1 MGLSQTA
8 WVLIAFILFFVLVG
22 KKLWSSLTANLD
34 QRKKMIENELNE
46 AKKLR
51 EEAQAELNASLKKQK
66 EINKQVL
73 DIINDAKSTAKQIE
87 ADALKKSDIIIK
99 RKEEQAKQKINNA
112 QVEAINNIKNI
123 SAELSVKSAKVYI
136 QNELDSKI
144 QKALYSDSKQKLKEK
159 MTQIWNLG

>member
-22 KKLWSSLTANLD
+22 KKLWSALTTNLD

-87 ADALKKSDIIIK
+87 ADALKKSEIIIK

-112 QVEAINNIKNI
+112 QIEAINNIKNI

-136 QNELDSKI
+136 QKELDSKI

-159 MTQIWNLG
+159 L

>member
-1 MGLSQTA
+1 MGLNQTA

-22 KKLWSSLTANLD
+22 KKLWSALTTNLD

-51 EEAQAELNASLKKQK
+51 EEAQTELNASLKKQK

-73 DIINDAKSTAKQIE
+73 DIIDDAKSTARQIE

-112 QVEAINNIKNI
+112 QVEALNNIKNI
-123 SAELSVKSAKVYI
+123 SAELSVKSANVYI

-159 MTQIWNLG
+159 L

>member
-22 KKLWSSLTANLD
+22 KKLWSTLTTNLD

-51 EEAQAELNASLKKQK
+51 EEAQSELNASLKKQK

-87 ADALKKSDIIIK
+87 ADAIKKSTAIVK
-99 RKEEQAKQKINNA
+99 RKEQQAKQKINNA
-112 QVEAINNIKNI
+112 QIDAINNIKNI
-123 SAELSVKSAKVYI
+123 SAELSIKSAKIYI
-136 QNELDSKI
+136 QNELDNKSQKSLHSNSKEEI
-144 QKALYSDSKQKLKEK
+144 KAKL
-159 MTQIWNLG
+159 

>member
-22 KKLWSSLTANLD
+22 KKLWSALTTNLD

-73 DIINDAKSTAKQIE
+73 DIINNAKSTAKQIE

-112 QVEAINNIKNI
+112 QVEALNNIKNI
-123 SAELSVKSAKVYI
+123 SAELSVKSAKVYV

-159 MTQIWNLG
+159 L

>member
-22 KKLWSSLTANLD
+22 KKLWSALTTNLD
-34 QRKKMIENELNE
+34 QRKKLIENELNE

-73 DIINDAKSTAKQIE
+73 DIINNAKSTAKQIE

-112 QVEAINNIKNI
+112 QIEAINNIKNI
-123 SAELSVKSAKVYI
+123 SAELTIKSAKVYI
-136 QNELDSKI
+136 QKELDSKI

-159 MTQIWNLG
+159 L

>member
-22 KKLWSSLTANLD
+22 KKLWSALTTNLD

-87 ADALKKSDIIIK
+87 ADALKRSDIIIK

-112 QVEAINNIKNI
+112 QIEALNNIKNI

-159 MTQIWNLG
+159 L

>member
-22 KKLWSSLTANLD
+22 KKLWTTLAINLD
-34 QRKKMIENELNE
+34 ERKKLIENELNE

-87 ADALKKSDIIIK
+87 TDALKKSDIIIK
-99 RKEEQAKQKINNA
+99 RKEDHAKQKINNA
-112 QVEAINNIKNI
+112 QIEAINSIKNI
-123 SAELSVKSAKVYI
+123 SAELSIKSAKTYI
-136 QNELDSKI
+136 QKELDNKI
-144 QKALYSDSKQKLKEK
+144 QKSLYSDSKQKLEEK
-159 MTQIWNLG
+159 L

>member
-22 KKLWSSLTANLD
+22 KKLWSALTTNLD

-112 QVEAINNIKNI
+112 QIEALNNIKNI

-136 QNELDSKI
+136 QNELDNKI

-159 MTQIWNLG
+159 L

>member
-22 KKLWSSLTANLD
+22 KKLWSALTTNLD

-112 QVEAINNIKNI
+112 QIDAINNIKNI
-123 SAELSVKSAKVYI
+123 SAELSVKSAKLYI

-159 MTQIWNLG
+159 L

>member
-1 MGLSQTA
+1 MLFD
-8 WVLIAFILFFVLVG
+8 LIPL
-22 KKLWSSLTANLD
+22 KKTYVKIFTSC
-34 QRKKMIENELNE
+34 
-46 AKKLR
+46 LR
-51 EEAQAELNASLKKQK
+51 IFASLLLFDF
-66 EINKQVL
+66 IFVVL

-112 QVEAINNIKNI
+112 QIEALNNIKNI

-136 QNELDSKI
+136 QKELDSKI

-159 MTQIWNLG
+159 L

>member
-22 KKLWSSLTANLD
+22 KKLWSALTTNLD

-66 EINKQVL
+66 EINKQLL
-73 DIINDAKSTAKQIE
+73 DILNDAKSTAKQIE

-112 QVEAINNIKNI
+112 QVEALNNIKNI

-159 MTQIWNLG
+159 L

>member
-22 KKLWSSLTANLD
+22 KKLWTTLAINLD
-34 QRKKMIENELNE
+34 ERKKLIENELNE

-66 EINKQVL
+66 EINRQVL

-87 ADALKKSDIIIK
+87 LDALQKSDTIIK

-112 QVEAINNIKNI
+112 QIDAINNIKNI
-123 SAELSVKSAKVYI
+123 SAELSIKSAKIYI
-136 QNELDSKI
+136 QNELDNKT
-144 QKALYSDSKQKLKEK
+144 QKSLYSNSKEELKEK
-159 MTQIWNLG
+159 L

>member
-22 KKLWSSLTANLD
+22 KKLWSVLTTNLD

-112 QVEAINNIKNI
+112 QIEAINNIKNI

-144 QKALYSDSKQKLKEK
+144 QKSLYSDSKQKLKEK
-159 MTQIWNLG
+159 L

>member
-22 KKLWSSLTANLD
+22 KKLWSALTTNLD

-112 QVEAINNIKNI
+112 QIEAINNIKDI
-123 SAELSVKSAKVYI
+123 SAELSVKSAKIYI

-144 QKALYSDSKQKLKEK
+144 QKALYSVSKQKLKEK
-159 MTQIWNLG
+159 L

>member
-22 KKLWSSLTANLD
+22 KKLWSTLTTNLD
-34 QRKKMIENELNE
+34 QRKKKIENELNE

-87 ADALKKSDIIIK
+87 ADALKKSEIIIK

-112 QVEAINNIKNI
+112 QIEAINNIKNI
-123 SAELSVKSAKVYI
+123 SAELSIKSAKVYI

-159 MTQIWNLG
+159 L

>member
-8 WVLIAFILFFVLVG
+8 WVLIAFILFFVLVC
-22 KKLWSSLTANLD
+22 KKLWSVLTTNLD

-73 DIINDAKSTAKQIE
+73 DIINDAKSTAKQIK

-112 QVEAINNIKNI
+112 QIEALNNIKNI

-144 QKALYSDSKQKLKEK
+144 QKALYSDSKLKLKEK
-159 MTQIWNLG
+159 L

>member
-22 KKLWSSLTANLD
+22 KKLWSALTTNLD

-112 QVEAINNIKNI
+112 QIEALNNIKNI

-136 QNELDSKI
+136 QNDLDSKI

-159 MTQIWNLG
+159 L

>member
-22 KKLWSSLTANLD
+22 KKLWSALTTNLD

-51 EEAQAELNASLKKQK
+51 EAAQAELNASLKKQK

-112 QVEAINNIKNI
+112 QIEAINNIKNI

-136 QNELDSKI
+136 QKELDSKI
-144 QKALYSDSKQKLKEK
+144 QKTLYSDSKQKLKEK
-159 MTQIWNLG
+159 L

>member
-22 KKLWSSLTANLD
+22 KKLWSALTTNLD

-87 ADALKKSDIIIK
+87 ADAFKKSDIIIK

-112 QVEAINNIKNI
+112 QVEALNNIKNI
-123 SAELSVKSAKVYI
+123 SAELSIKSAKVYI

-144 QKALYSDSKQKLKEK
+144 QKVLYSDSKEKLKEK
-159 MTQIWNLG
+159 L

>member
-22 KKLWSSLTANLD
+22 KKLWSALTTNLD

-112 QVEAINNIKNI
+112 QIEALNNIKKI

-159 MTQIWNLG
+159 L

>member
-22 KKLWSSLTANLD
+22 KKLWTALTINLD

-112 QVEAINNIKNI
+112 QIEALNNIKNI

-144 QKALYSDSKQKLKEK
+144 QKALYSDSKHKLKEK
-159 MTQIWNLG
+159 L

>member
-22 KKLWSSLTANLD
+22 KKLWSALTTNLD

-87 ADALKKSDIIIK
+87 ADALKKSDTIIK

-112 QVEAINNIKNI
+112 QVEALNNIKNI

-144 QKALYSDSKQKLKEK
+144 QKALYSHSKQKLKEK
-159 MTQIWNLG
+159 L

>member
-8 WVLIAFILFFVLVG
+8 WVLIAFILFFVLIG
-22 KKLWSSLTANLD
+22 KKLWTVLTYNLD

-51 EEAQAELNASLKKQK
+51 EEAQSELNISLKKQK

-87 ADALKKSDIIIK
+87 ADAIEKSDTIIK
-99 RKEEQAKQKINNA
+99 RKEQQAKQKINNA
-112 QVEAINNIKNI
+112 QIDAINNIKNI
-123 SAELSVKSAKVYI
+123 SAELSIKSAKIYI
-136 QNELDSKI
+136 QNELDNKSQKSLHSNSKEEI
-144 QKALYSDSKQKLKEK
+144 KAKL
-159 MTQIWNLG
+159 

>member
-22 KKLWSSLTANLD
+22 KKLWSALTTNLD
-34 QRKKMIENELNE
+34 QRKKMIEDELNE

-51 EEAQAELNASLKKQK
+51 EEAQIELNASLKKQK

-73 DIINDAKSTAKQIE
+73 DIINEAKSTAKQIE
-87 ADALKKSDIIIK
+87 SDALKKSDIIIK

-112 QVEAINNIKNI
+112 QIEAINNIKNI

-144 QKALYSDSKQKLKEK
+144 QKNLYSDSKQKLKEK
-159 MTQIWNLG
+159 L

>member
-22 KKLWSSLTANLD
+22 KKLWSALTTNLD
-34 QRKKMIENELNE
+34 LRRKMIENELNE

-112 QVEAINNIKNI
+112 QVEALNNIKNI

-144 QKALYSDSKQKLKEK
+144 QKALYSDSKEKLKEK
-159 MTQIWNLG
+159 L

>member
-22 KKLWSSLTANLD
+22 KKLWSALSTNLD
-34 QRKKMIENELNE
+34 QRKKMIENELND

-87 ADALKKSDIIIK
+87 AEALKKSDIIIK

-112 QVEAINNIKNI
+112 QIEAINNIKNI

-159 MTQIWNLG
+159 L

>member
-22 KKLWSSLTANLD
+22 KKLWSVLTTNLD
-34 QRKKMIENELNE
+34 QRKKMIEDELNE

-51 EEAQAELNASLKKQK
+51 EEAQTELNASLKKQK

-73 DIINDAKSTAKQIE
+73 YIINDSKSTAKQIE

-112 QVEAINNIKNI
+112 QVEALNNIKNI

-159 MTQIWNLG
+159 L

>member
-22 KKLWSSLTANLD
+22 KKLWSALTTNLD

-112 QVEAINNIKNI
+112 QVEALNNIKNI

-144 QKALYSDSKQKLKEK
+144 QKALYSDSKQILKEK
-159 MTQIWNLG
+159 L

>member
-22 KKLWSSLTANLD
+22 KKLWSALTTNLD

-73 DIINDAKSTAKQIE
+73 DIINDARSTAKQIE
-87 ADALKKSDIIIK
+87 ADALQKSDIIIK

-112 QVEAINNIKNI
+112 QIEAINNIKNI

-144 QKALYSDSKQKLKEK
+144 QKALYSDSKQNLKEK
-159 MTQIWNLG
+159 L

>member
-22 KKLWSSLTANLD
+22 KKLWSALTTNLD

-51 EEAQAELNASLKKQK
+51 EEAQAELNACLKKQK
-66 EINKQVL
+66 EIKKQVL

-112 QVEAINNIKNI
+112 QVEALNNIKNI

-159 MTQIWNLG
+159 L

>member
-22 KKLWSSLTANLD
+22 KKLWSALTTNLD

-123 SAELSVKSAKVYI
+123 SAELTVKSAKVYI

-159 MTQIWNLG
+159 L

>member
-22 KKLWSSLTANLD
+22 KKLWSTLTTNLD

-51 EEAQAELNASLKKQK
+51 EEAQTELNSSLKKQK

-73 DIINDAKSTAKQIE
+73 NIINEAKSTAKQIE

-99 RKEEQAKQKINNA
+99 RKEEQAKQKITNA
-112 QVEAINNIKNI
+112 QIEAINNIKNI
-123 SAELSVKSAKVYI
+123 SAELSVKSAKIYI

-144 QKALYSDSKQKLKEK
+144 QKNLYSDSKEKLKEK
-159 MTQIWNLG
+159 L

>member
-1 MGLSQTA
+1 MGFSQTA

-22 KKLWSSLTANLD
+22 KKLWSTLTTSLD
-34 QRKKMIENELNE
+34 QRNKMIENELNE

-51 EEAQAELNASLKKQK
+51 EEAQTELNASLKKQK

-112 QVEAINNIKNI
+112 QIEAINSIKNI

-136 QNELDSKI
+136 QKELDGKI
-144 QKALYSDSKQKLKEK
+144 QKALYSDSKEKLKEK
-159 MTQIWNLG
+159 L

>member
-22 KKLWSSLTANLD
+22 KKLWSALTTNLD
-34 QRKKMIENELNE
+34 QRKKIIENELNE

-73 DIINDAKSTAKQIE
+73 VIINDAKSTAKQIE

-112 QVEAINNIKNI
+112 QIEAINNIKNI
-123 SAELSVKSAKVYI
+123 SAELSIKSAKIYI

-159 MTQIWNLG
+159 L

>member
-22 KKLWSSLTANLD
+22 KKLWSAVTSNLD
-34 QRKKMIENELNE
+34 QRKKMIETELNE

-112 QVEAINNIKNI
+112 QIEAINNIKNI

-159 MTQIWNLG
+159 L

>member
-22 KKLWSSLTANLD
+22 KKLWSALTTNLD
-34 QRKKMIENELNE
+34 QRKKIIENELNE

-112 QVEAINNIKNI
+112 QVEALNNIKNI

-144 QKALYSDSKQKLKEK
+144 QKVLYSDSKQKLKEK
-159 MTQIWNLG
+159 L